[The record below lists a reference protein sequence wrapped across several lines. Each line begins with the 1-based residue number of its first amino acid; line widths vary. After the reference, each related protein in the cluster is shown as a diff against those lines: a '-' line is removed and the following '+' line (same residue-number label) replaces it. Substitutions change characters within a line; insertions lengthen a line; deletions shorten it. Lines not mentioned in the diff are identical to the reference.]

1 MRKFYLVSMV
11 IVALQLTAMS
21 GDKQPQPPLSKDP
34 LTQEQIAVYRA
45 VLADYMQGSEGT
57 LNLVNKTSP
66 VERSG
71 SFWPEECVKSM
82 DLEPVPKSGPVV
94 HAFDPAIDLGVKIV
108 IVDPEAQAKLVK
120 TNDPG
125 NLIDSSVQSGTPLSK
140 DQIGAAVKKAFET
153 AQFTLSEI
161 IFDKEH
167 KHAVV
172 SYGFHCGALC
182 GHGATVILERG
193 DLSWK
198 IKKRCSSWIS

>member
-1 MRKFYLVSMV
+1 MV
-11 IVALQLTAMS
+11 TVVLQLTAMA
-21 GDKQPQPPLSKDP
+21 GDKQPNPMLSKEP

-45 VLADYMQGSEGT
+45 VLADYMKGSEGT
-57 LNLVNKTSP
+57 LNLAKKTVP
-66 VERSG
+66 LERSG
-71 SFWPEECVKSM
+71 SFWPEECVKPM
-82 DLEPVPKSGPVV
+82 ELEPVPKSGPVV

-108 IVDPEAQAKLVK
+108 VVDPEAQAKTVEA
-120 TNDPG
+120 NDPG
-125 NLIDSSVQSGTPLSK
+125 NVIRSGAQSGPPPSE

-167 KHAVV
+167 KHAIV

-182 GHGATVILERG
+182 GHGATVIVAKEG
-193 DLSWK
+193 ASWK

>member
-1 MRKFYLVSMV
+1 MRKFYLVCVMT
-11 IVALQLTAMS
+11 VALQLIAVA
-21 GDKQPQPPLSKDP
+21 GDKQPKPTLSKDP

-45 VLADYMQGSEGT
+45 VLADYLKGSEGT
-57 LNLVNKTSP
+57 LNLANKTSP

-71 SFWPEECVKSM
+71 SFWPEDCVKSLE
-82 DLEPVPKSGPVV
+82 LEPVPKSGPVV

-125 NLIDSSVQSGTPLSK
+125 NVIHSSAQSGTPLSD

-172 SYGFHCGALC
+172 SYSFHCGALC

-193 DLSWK
+193 DASWK
-198 IKKRCSSWIS
+198 IKNRCSSWIS